1 MNTMFLD
8 CCNCAAQFVK
18 LASSLESPT
27 NCEDVWIV
35 AIVCITVVSVIG
47 IASCGLLDWQ
57 DKRYDYQNKIDEKKN
72 ENEENKKQNDFVRKL
87 LERCFELEE
96 NERKYEKQK
105 TETAEK
111 EKNKTD
117 YQKAGEFFK
126 QVCDATKDK
135 EGKLDDLALETLITF
150 FREEWRKPEQAE
162 GEKCTDMSG
171 NNKENVSQN
180 GQKDS

>member
-18 LASSLESPT
+18 LASSLETPT
-27 NCEDVWIV
+27 NYEDVRIV
-35 AIVCITVVSVIG
+35 AIICITVVIVIG
-47 IASCGLLDWQ
+47 IASYALLDWQ
-57 DKRYDYQNKIDEKKN
+57 DKKNNYQKEIDKKKQAKEEKDDVNKKYEDLRSES
-72 ENEENKKQNDFVRKL
+72 EENK
-87 LERCFELEE
+87 
-96 NERKYEKQK
+96 RKYEKLK
-105 TETAEK
+105 AETAEK

-135 EGKLDDLALETLITF
+135 EGKLDDLALETLIKF
-150 FREEWRKPEQAE
+150 FREEWRKPELAE